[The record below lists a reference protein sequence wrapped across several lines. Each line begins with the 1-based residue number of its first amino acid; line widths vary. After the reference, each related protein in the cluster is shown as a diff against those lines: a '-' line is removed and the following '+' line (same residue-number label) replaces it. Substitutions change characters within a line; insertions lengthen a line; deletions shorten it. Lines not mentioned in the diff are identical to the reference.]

1 MRLLVLEMKYWGC
14 SRDGAFED
22 CRVSRI
28 FLGLRLGCFRRAGL
42 GDAPQTAE
50 LDLDTHL
57 RIRHM

>member
-1 MRLLVLEMKYWGC
+1 MLEMKYWGC

-42 GDAPQTAE
+42 GDALQTAE
-50 LDLDTHL
+50 LDLDTHP